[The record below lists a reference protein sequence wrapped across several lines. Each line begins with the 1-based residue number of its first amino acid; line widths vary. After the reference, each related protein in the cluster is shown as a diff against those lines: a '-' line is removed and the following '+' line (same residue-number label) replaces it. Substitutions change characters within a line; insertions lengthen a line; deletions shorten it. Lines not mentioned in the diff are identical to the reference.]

1 MSYRRS
7 TSALVSA
14 ALLVIVPGAA
24 SANSITENLSI
35 ILPSS
40 ATLASGKVM
49 GFASA
54 FDSKLGKLTS
64 IQMSLTGP
72 IITADPDGGS
82 PMIEVTLDG
91 NENFTDVQDLGVGTL
106 DLDLSATSM
115 DPTVLTFWS
124 IVPGNLS
131 VNLEFLTTNDSP
143 SDATY
148 MAGNIGLTG
157 TMTFNYTPVGVPGP
171 VAGAG
176 LPGLI
181 FAGGGLLGWWHRKR
195 KAQGSRCL
203 NWEGAA
209 RRPRVLVVGALGYL
223 Q

>member
-7 TSALVSA
+7 TSALLTA

-24 SANSITENLSI
+24 RANSITENLSI
-35 ILPSS
+35 TLPSS
-40 ATLASGKVM
+40 ATLASGKVL

-82 PMIEVTLDG
+82 PLLNIEVTLDG
-91 NENFTDVQDLGVGTL
+91 NEGFTAAQDLGVGTL
-106 DLDLSATSM
+106 NLDLSATST

-143 SDATY
+143 LDATFK
-148 MAGNIGLTG
+148 AGDTGLTG

-171 VAGAG
+171 IAGTG
-176 LPGLI
+176 FPGLI
-181 FAGGGLLGWWHRKR
+181 FAGAGLLGWWRRKR
-195 KAQGSRCL
+195 NAVATTS
-203 NWEGAA
+203 
-209 RRPRVLVVGALGYL
+209 
-223 Q
+223 

>member
-24 SANSITENLSI
+24 RANSITENLSI
-35 ILPSS
+35 TLPSN

-91 NENFTDVQDLGVGTL
+91 NENFTAVQDLGVGTL
-106 DLDLSATSM
+106 NLDLSATSM
-115 DPTVLTFWS
+115 DPPVLNFWR
-124 IVPGNLS
+124 IVLGSLS
-131 VNLEFLTTNDSP
+131 GHLEFLTTNDSP
-143 SDATY
+143 LDATFK
-148 MAGNIGLTG
+148 AGDTGLTG

-171 VAGAG
+171 IAGTG
-176 LPGLI
+176 FPGLI
-181 FAGGGLLGWWHRKR
+181 FAGAGLLGWWRRKR
-195 KAQGSRCL
+195 NAVATTS
-203 NWEGAA
+203 
-209 RRPRVLVVGALGYL
+209 
-223 Q
+223 